1 MAALSFGG
9 VWSSLW
15 RRSTRPTQVN
25 HGEPVGTRSKVTVT
39 PETAMRVTAVLCA
52 ARVIADPNALRLEVE
67 RKADLLLA
75 FQRSDQR
82 RAAVT
87 AAILW
92 QAGEIAAEAGL
103 IPETF
108 PMAPSAQ
115 MLLDPSA
122 VEPDDGVGA
131 IDAENDLERLVK
143 AAWLNATKADSA
155 ATDTTTKAVDTM
167 IRNLVTGLGVTVAD
181 EVDGSTRDRQAFR
194 LSMFKVP
201 GSVVQEPVFVVPLQT
216 LAKLTESPVEWPKIA
231 KALEDRDALLL
242 YPRAPG
248 KDGRQRRGERCW
260 SNVPGIGQVKSLII
274 PARALE

>member
-1 MAALSFGG
+1 
-9 VWSSLW
+9 
-15 RRSTRPTQVN
+15 
-25 HGEPVGTRSKVTVT
+25 
-39 PETAMRVTAVLCA
+39 
-52 ARVIADPNALRLEVE
+52 
-67 RKADLLLA
+67 
-75 FQRSDQR
+75 
-82 RAAVT
+82 
-87 AAILW
+87 
-92 QAGEIAAEAGL
+92 
-103 IPETF
+103 
-108 PMAPSAQ
+108 MAPSAQ

-122 VEPDDGVGA
+122 MEPDDGVGA

-216 LAKLTESPVEWPKIA
+216 LAKLTESPVEWSKIA

-242 YPRAPG
+242 YPRAQG